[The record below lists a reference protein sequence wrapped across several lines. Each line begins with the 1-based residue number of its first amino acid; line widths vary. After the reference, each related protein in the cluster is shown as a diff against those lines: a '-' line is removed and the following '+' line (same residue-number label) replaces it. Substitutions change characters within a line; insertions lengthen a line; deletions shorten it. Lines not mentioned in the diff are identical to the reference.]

1 MPGTG
6 EVLAATIT
14 SGETSSVYAPL
25 TDLTGSTLALVN
37 SSDSVAAQYAYDRF
51 GNVTASG
58 QNIPYP
64 YQYAGM
70 ALDQTGLYFDGS
82 GYYDPGLGRMLE
94 GYGAPHA
101 PGRRLGRRVR

>member
-1 MPGTG
+1 
-6 EVLAATIT
+6 
-14 SGETSSVYAPL
+14 
-25 TDLTGSTLALVN
+25 VN
-37 SSDSVAAQYAYDRF
+37 SSDSVAAQYAYDPF

-70 ALDQTGLYFDGS
+70 ALDQTGLYFDGRS
-82 GYYDPGLGRMLE
+82 SYSPALGRMLE

-101 PGRRLGRRVR
+101 PGGQGML